1 MEPDAGRHKAPATPH
16 PLHDLA
22 DFRRR
27 LEVLDTL
34 AELALDHRERHSR
47 EVAAVIDGIALLYSD
62 FHQLFEG
69 VAAWFRQSRPEVD
82 LAVPDVR
89 GHVLTIRELAART
102 FNVQLDLEEAAT
114 YAGVEIPE
122 GIDPDTARLEHLEK
136 AVDRARTA
144 LTTIARDLLLSVDAT
159 PENGGR
165 DG

>member
-102 FNVQLDLEEAAT
+102 LNVGLDLEEAGR
-114 YAGVEIPE
+114 YDIDLKE
-122 GIDPDTARLEHLEK
+122 GDDLNVAHLEHLEA
-136 AVDRARTA
+136 AVSRARGA
-144 LTTIARDLLLSVDAT
+144 LTTIARDLLLSVGIT
-159 PENGGR
+159 PEHGG
-165 DG
+165 DDA